1 MVDNKNFNKIVYIT
15 NFGKKYHFN
24 VKCQYIKGKEYVGIP
39 LYEARSK
46 LEGACSKCANY
57 NIYNPSINRNK
68 NNNNNFNFN
77 IVQKNRNN
85 NYFYYKKNFDNLPY
99 SLSKNV
105 NGMNQVININC

>member
-24 VKCQYIKGKEYVGIP
+24 VKCQYIKGKEYIGIP

-57 NIYNPSINRNK
+57 NIYNINNPSINRYK
-68 NNNNNFNFN
+68 NNNN
-77 IVQKNRNN
+77 I
-85 NYFYYKKNFDNLPY
+85 
-99 SLSKNV
+99 S
-105 NGMNQVININC
+105 I